1 MKYYIDFEAS
11 ENEKKIISVGVLRE
25 DGEEFYSLVY
35 SDDPITPRI
44 EEITGIS
51 QEEVDQAPSSKEVFE
66 KLFDWCMEKE
76 DMPEFVNYGDGDLDF
91 VYNNFLSATTL
102 KEAAMLSFLYMNMYD
117 CSQELKDFFYVNKTI
132 SLEKLGK
139 YFDHSMGEQNHNA
152 LDDAKLLKM
161 VYDKM
166 KSGERNFDAFLEYVD
181 PHRYPDQ
188 VRKVLRLNGNTV
200 LEEYNNLK
208 EAVDWIRKQPN
219 DKGPKYLQNAE
230 EKIKH
235 AAKNASRYFG
245 CNWRIL

>member
-91 VYNNFLSATTL
+91 VYSNFLSATSL
-102 KEAAMLSFLYMNMYD
+102 KEAATARSP
-117 CSQELKDFFYVNKTI
+117 
-132 SLEKLGK
+132 
-139 YFDHSMGEQNHNA
+139 
-152 LDDAKLLKM
+152 
-161 VYDKM
+161 
-166 KSGERNFDAFLEYVD
+166 R
-181 PHRYPDQ
+181 P
-188 VRKVLRLNGNTV
+188 
-200 LEEYNNLK
+200 
-208 EAVDWIRKQPN
+208 
-219 DKGPKYLQNAE
+219 
-230 EKIKH
+230 
-235 AAKNASRYFG
+235 
-245 CNWRIL
+245 